1 MCFLQVSAKKQWR
14 QNLHAA
20 LVDVLEEQWFVHKL
34 SRKHLL
40 EEKPVFEMFFVSY
53 VKNPAQTLA
62 KPAVRA
68 SADNTVLLHWV
79 FSNKRKSAIVAFL
92 SPGPVQVKL
101 SPSMGCF

>member
-1 MCFLQVSAKKQWR
+1 MCFLQVSAKKQWQ

-53 VKNPAQTLA
+53 VKNPAQTFWQSQL
-62 KPAVRA
+62 
-68 SADNTVLLHWV
+68 
-79 FSNKRKSAIVAFL
+79 
-92 SPGPVQVKL
+92 
-101 SPSMGCF
+101 